1 MNNNNFDDQTPDE
14 PGLTDDNMWE
24 LNFDGWT
31 LGEDAMYMYQLSRA
45 QQSGNLRPL
54 FPHWSRMIRHWPF
67 KIDPRDLKAYA
78 DLGPEVHQEI
88 IERINRGIRAPKR
101 PDGRSGGGET

>member
-1 MNNNNFDDQTPDE
+1 
-14 PGLTDDNMWE
+14 MWE